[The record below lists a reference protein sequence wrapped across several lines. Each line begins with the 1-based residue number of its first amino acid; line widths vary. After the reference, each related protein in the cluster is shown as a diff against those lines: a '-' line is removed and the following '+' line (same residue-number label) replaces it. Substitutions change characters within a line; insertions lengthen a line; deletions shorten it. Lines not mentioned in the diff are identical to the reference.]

1 MKRLATASILSL
13 LLAGCTVVP
22 DSIVHQPMTAKP
34 PRLATAPNS
43 GAIYQVGSYRP
54 LLEDKRAHY
63 VGDIITIIISE
74 TNNAGKN
81 ASSSGSKSG
90 SVAAGIPTV
99 FGLPFKTVQGM
110 SVSASSS
117 DKNAATNV
125 LTSADN
131 FTSTLAVTVVDVEAN
146 GDLVVSGEKQVSLDT
161 GVEYIRFSGIV
172 DPATIVSGNIV
183 SSTQVAD
190 AKIEYR
196 SDTRI
201 DKASVMSAMT
211 KFFLSVAPF

>member
-1 MKRLATASILSL
+1 MAL
-13 LLAGCTVVP
+13 LLTGCSVVP
-22 DSIVHQPMTAKP
+22 ESIVKQPMSAKP
-34 PRLATAPNS
+34 PQAATPPNN
-43 GAIYQVGSYRP
+43 GAIYQIGSYRP

-74 TNNAGKN
+74 TNIAGKN

-110 SVSASSS
+110 SLSASSS

-125 LTSADN
+125 LSSADN

>member
-1 MKRLATASILSL
+1 MTL
-13 LLAGCTVVP
+13 LLAGCAVVP
-22 DSIVHQPMTAKP
+22 DSIVKQPMSAKP
-34 PRLATAPNS
+34 PRAATPTNN
-43 GAIYQVGSYRP
+43 GAIYQIGSYRP

-125 LTSADN
+125 LSSADN

>member
-1 MKRLATASILSL
+1 MTL
-13 LLAGCTVVP
+13 LLAGCAVVP
-22 DSIVHQPMTAKP
+22 DSIVKQPMSATP
-34 PRLATAPNS
+34 PQVATPPNN
-43 GAIYQVGSYRP
+43 GAIYQIGSYRP

-90 SVAAGIPTV
+90 SVAAGIPAV

-110 SVSASSS
+110 SLSASSS

-125 LTSADN
+125 LSSADN